1 MSLSVKSINMII
13 DLIEI
18 KLSYMSVTDR
28 EDAKEYAI
36 LEKTLSELKA
46 MKTLKQNNLVTMKMQ
61 EAATK

>member
-1 MSLSVKSINMII
+1 MII